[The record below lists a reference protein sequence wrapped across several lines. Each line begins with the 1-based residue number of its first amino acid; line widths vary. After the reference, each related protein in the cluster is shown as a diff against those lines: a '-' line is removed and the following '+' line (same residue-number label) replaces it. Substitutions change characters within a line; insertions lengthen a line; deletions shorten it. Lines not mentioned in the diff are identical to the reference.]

1 MTKETNK
8 ACLFILLTFLI
19 SSYWNFLFDLILATF
34 ISYLNAPV
42 TTDLSPFKV
51 EIHRT
56 QHQKPCVHACV
67 CACAHLC
74 MHACIR
80 VLLLPLRVP
89 TALALIIRLEAGDT
103 RQVSPSQR
111 QHDNKPKFLSRST
124 AWSASCPI
132 PTSRVHLHLIWDN
145 GPCLQGLDSE
155 NEGCRQWTCLG
166 PEFSCPVT
174 RSFHCLQTPAT
185 RPPRVLTY
193 VACQEL
199 SLVVPPTYNVP
210 GMLSPTLDP
219 WTVCTSLPQGSRQ
232 TVFFCQVCFDISV
245 IK

>member
-1 MTKETNK
+1 MLFGLTLTLPYPVEQLTRGSQSRTARVAHPAKEPPMTKETNK

-132 PTSRVHLHLIWDN
+132 PYLVLPSPPFFLLPSPTEVPPSL
-145 GPCLQGLDSE
+145 C
-155 NEGCRQWTCLG
+155 
-166 PEFSCPVT
+166 FSCL
-174 RSFHCLQTPAT
+174 FC
-185 RPPRVLTY
+185 
-193 VACQEL
+193 
-199 SLVVPPTYNVP
+199 SLFKWV
-210 GMLSPTLDP
+210 
-219 WTVCTSLPQGSRQ
+219 
-232 TVFFCQVCFDISV
+232 
-245 IK
+245 